1 MITKYAAVPRRQT
14 AAAAIKTSKTRLP
27 DFVRSLPCAEAD
39 SRGETASAVSISAV
53 ASGSKEGR
61 FGEVDAAEVSVGTA
75 SVAGASVYAA
85 SVAAVS
91 VAGAVEYAASEDA
104 ASEGAAS
111 VGAAVG
117 LPVGFGVGLSVG
129 SAGETGETSFML

>member
-14 AAAAIKTSKTRLP
+14 AAAAITTSKTRLP

-39 SRGETASAVSISAV
+39 SRGETASVVSVSAV

-91 VAGAVEYAASEDA
+91 VAGAVEDAASED
-104 ASEGAAS
+104 AAS

>member
-75 SVAGASVYAA
+75 SVA
-85 SVAAVS
+85 AVS
-91 VAGAVEYAASEDA
+91 VAGAVEY
-104 ASEGAAS
+104 AAS

>member
-1 MITKYAAVPRRQT
+1 MRQT
-14 AAAAIKTSKTRLP
+14 AAAAITTAKTRLP
-27 DFVRSLPCAEAD
+27 DFVRSLLCAEAD
-39 SRGETASAVSISAV
+39 SQGETVAAVSISTV

-61 FGEVDAAEVSVGTA
+61 PGEADAAAESVGAA

-85 SVAAVS
+85 SVAVVS

-104 ASEGAAS
+104 AS

-117 LPVGFGVGLSVG
+117 LFVGFGVGLSVG
-129 SAGETGETSFML
+129 SAGETGETSFMP

>member
-1 MITKYAAVPRRQT
+1 MFGRCPVRRPIHAVKQRRLFRFPQLHPVQ
-14 AAAAIKTSKTRLP
+14 KR
-27 DFVRSLPCAEAD
+27 D
-39 SRGETASAVSISAV
+39 GSA
-53 ASGSKEGR
+53 
-61 FGEVDAAEVSVGTA
+61 VDAAEVSVGTA

-85 SVAAVS
+85 SVA
-91 VAGAVEYAASEDA
+91 GAVEYAASED
-104 ASEGAAS
+104 AAS

>member
-1 MITKYAAVPRRQT
+1 MITKYAAVPMRQT
-14 AAAAIKTSKTRLP
+14 AAAAITTSKTRLP

-39 SRGETASAVSISAV
+39 SRGETASVVSISAV

-85 SVAAVS
+85 SVA
-91 VAGAVEYAASEDA
+91 GAVEYAASED
-104 ASEGAAS
+104 AAS